1 MNVYKSDAQAMA
13 HRPLPDAQLAPEQ
26 QKSERWTLIL
36 LKTPAWCHMVWNI
49 PLASL
54 SQLS

>member
-1 MNVYKSDAQAMA
+1 MNIASDAQAIA
-13 HRPLPDAQLAPEQ
+13 HHSRTDAQLAPEQ
-26 QKSERWTLIL
+26 QQRAEG
-36 LKTPAWCHMVWNI
+36 TPSPFRTPSTCCHVLWNI

>member
-36 LKTPAWCHMVWNI
+36 LKTPAW
-49 PLASL
+49 
-54 SQLS
+54 